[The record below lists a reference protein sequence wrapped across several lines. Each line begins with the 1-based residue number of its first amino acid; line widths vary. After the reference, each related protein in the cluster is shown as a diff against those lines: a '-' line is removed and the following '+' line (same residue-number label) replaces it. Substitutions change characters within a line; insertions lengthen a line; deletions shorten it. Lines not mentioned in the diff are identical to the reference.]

1 MNEVSWDI
9 RRQGRAWREG
19 EAYFRYYL
27 VPKKLERDGKIFWDD
42 EERLRMVALLLEN
55 LGVDA
60 VVRLGDPNVW
70 REAVK
75 TLE

>member
-1 MNEVSWDI
+1 
-9 RRQGRAWREG
+9 
-19 EAYFRYYL
+19 L
-27 VPKKLERDGKIFWDD
+27 VPEKLERDGKIFWDD

-75 TLE
+75 ALE